1 MKILLL
7 KWAVMA
13 LAVAISAII
22 ASQLNL
28 GLKLLVS
35 TPGDVISL
43 FIGVAILSLVNATLG
58 KVLKFITA
66 PLNCLTLGI
75 FSLIINAI
83 LFAAVGSM
91 KFGFEVTNFVGAFVG
106 SIFVSIANGILGG
119 ILIKDKDEDND

>member
-91 KFGFEVTNFVGAFVG
+91 KFGFEVTNFMGAFVG

>member
-91 KFGFEVTNFVGAFVG
+91 KFGFEVTNFMGAFVG

-119 ILIKDKDEDND
+119 ILIKDKDEDYD